1 MTREGYFSHN
11 SADGT
16 SASARIRRFY
26 RGSAVGETIL
36 WRSPS
41 VTPKQALRMWLE
53 SPSHRAILL
62 SSTFDSIG
70 LGAVHVSSAPGTFG
84 GRPVTVV
91 VADFGS
97 L

>member
-1 MTREGYFSHN
+1 MMREGYFGHD

-16 SASARIRRFY
+16 SATVRIRRFY
-26 RGSAVGETIL
+26 AGSAVGETIL
-36 WRSPS
+36 WRSPN

-53 SPSHRAILL
+53 SPPHRAILL
-62 SSTFDSIG
+62 SPAFGYIG
-70 LGAVHVSSAPGTFG
+70 LGAVHAASAPGTFG

-97 L
+97 P